1 MEGEI
6 KRIIFEFRNSDFG
19 YSEKNGLMAD
29 ESLVD
34 GACSL
39 MFRPGSL
46 LCRKNT
52 PERLRPI

>member
-6 KRIIFEFRNSDFG
+6 KRITFEVRNSDFG
-19 YSEKNGLMAD
+19 YSKKNGLMVD

-34 GACSL
+34 GAYSL
-39 MFRPGSL
+39 TFRPGSL